1 MRRYNREEKTFS
13 DINITPFTDVILV
26 LLIIFMITS
35 PFLISGAFKV
45 KLPDAAAAETS
56 VKMSAEVYLTSDN
69 LIYINSRPIPRE
81 ELPIVIKQ
89 EFVKYNNF
97 EVIVKAD
104 KNVPYGL
111 FVKLLDQLKAAGA
124 GKILLAATKTPAV
137 EPQKTGEN

>member
-1 MRRYNREEKTFS
+1 MRRYDLDEKEFS
-13 DINITPFTDVILV
+13 EINITPFTDVVLV

-45 KLPDAAAAETS
+45 KLPDAKAAETS

-69 LIYINSRPIPRE
+69 LIYINNRPIPRE
-81 ELPIVIKQ
+81 ELSNAVKQ

-104 KNVPYGL
+104 KNVQYGL
-111 FVKLLDQLKAAGA
+111 FVKLLDQLKVAGA
-124 GKILLAATKTPAV
+124 GKILLAATKTPSV